1 MKTIAVIPAYNEER
15 HIKSVLERTRKYVDK
30 IIVVDDGSTD
40 NTARIAR
47 KVPGI
52 EIIQS
57 KENRGK
63 ADAVSIGIKK
73 AFQYKP
79 DTIIL
84 MDSDGQH
91 LPEEIPLLLE
101 HIKKDNA
108 VFVSGERAHTKKP
121 LLRAF
126 AGIVVDFLVG
136 GKDIL
141 CGFKAIKADALKKFD
156 LEGSKNYLIE
166 IALHDEAR
174 RNKVR
179 IDYVPI
185 STVYSKHIK
194 SKIDYKREFLSY
206 IAYRF
211 NKLKRSIK
219 Q

>member
-1 MKTIAVIPAYNEER
+1 MIIAVIPAYNEEK

-30 IIVVDDGSTD
+30 MIVIDDGSSD
-40 NTARIAR
+40 NTGRIA
-47 KVPGI
+47 KKMPKTEVVTF
-52 EIIQS
+52 Q
-57 KENRGK
+57 KNKGK
-63 ADAVSIGIKK
+63 ADAVIAGIKK
-73 AFQYKP
+73 AFQHKP

-101 HIKKDNA
+101 LINKDNA
-108 VFVSGERAHTKKP
+108 VFVSGERTHSKKP

-136 GKDIL
+136 GKDVL

-174 RNKVR
+174 RNKVK
-179 IDYVPI
+179 INYVPI

-206 IAYRF
+206 IAYKF
-211 NKLKRSIK
+211 NRLKRSLK
-219 Q
+219 K